1 MGMDV
6 KCDEVGDVREG
17 PVQAEMSSGGMDDR
31 ARCKRESNPRTEQER
46 DVQCEQKA
54 EIMLAR

>member
-1 MGMDV
+1 MSMDV

-31 ARCKRESNPRTEQER
+31 ARCKRDSNPRLSKNETCNANRRQR
-46 DVQCEQKA
+46 KC
-54 EIMLAR
+54 

>member
-1 MGMDV
+1 MDV

-31 ARCKRESNPRTEQER
+31 ERCKRESNPRTEQER

>member
-1 MGMDV
+1 MDV

-31 ARCKRESNPRTEQER
+31 CTMQTGQQSETEQER
-46 DVQCEQKA
+46 DVRCEQKA